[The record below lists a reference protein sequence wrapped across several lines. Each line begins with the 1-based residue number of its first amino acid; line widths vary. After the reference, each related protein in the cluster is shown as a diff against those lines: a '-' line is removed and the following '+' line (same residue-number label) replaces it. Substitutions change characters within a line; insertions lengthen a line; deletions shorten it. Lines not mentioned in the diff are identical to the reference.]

1 MRRISGAAVA
11 GVVALLAAACTSGG
25 SSTTA
30 TSTSTAGGG
39 TAGGGTTSGGTAG
52 GATSSPSG
60 PGSATGSGSQS
71 AAPSPT
77 GTGADTTVHK
87 PGGTLTISNESGAS
101 WTCQFNPFNP
111 AVSPQANGF
120 VYEPLV
126 YVNALKAGAET
137 PMLAESYKWS
147 SDKKSITFTVRQNV
161 TWNDGQPF
169 SADDVAYTFE
179 LMKKNPALDL
189 YSLWTGAG
197 LQSATASGS
206 TVTLTFAQP
215 AQAYF
220 YLFAGTV
227 TIVPKHIWST
237 GEAASKGD
245 TWADPNPVGTGP
257 FMVHPCTPNNI
268 TYTANP
274 HYWQPGKP
282 AIQTVQY
289 PAYLDNNPANLDLA
303 NNKAQWGGQYIP
315 NIDTFYK
322 GKSPDNN
329 YWFPPMMNVALLPN
343 VDPSHKAT
351 STLAVR
357 QAIAYGLDRAQ
368 ISKIGESGYQ
378 PAANQ
383 TGIVVPTF
391 DKYFDS
397 AALTASGYDK
407 PNPAKAKEL
416 LAGAGYTPDNPLE
429 LDVITVSG
437 YTDWDASL
445 AVIKQQLKPLGIS
458 LTIKDLEGQTYNDRL
473 YKGDFDLAYGPQL
486 SAGPSPYYELR
497 QLLYSKNS
505 APIGTDAPSN
515 YMRYKNPALDALFDK
530 YASADDA
537 GQIAIVKQIEAAMI
551 ADVPFIP
558 TTESVDWYQYNT
570 TDFDGWPTKDNPYA
584 QPAPWNVPDNEQ
596 ILLNVFSK
604 SAQK

>member
-1 MRRISGAAVA
+1 MMRRIQGATIA
-11 GVVALLAAACTSGG
+11 GVVAVLAAACTSGG
-25 SSTTA
+25 SSTSTTSTASGTGSSTA
-30 TSTSTAGGG
+30 TST
-39 TAGGGTTSGGTAG
+39 
-52 GATSSPSG
+52 ATSSA
-60 PGSATGSGSQS
+60 SAS
-71 AAPSPT
+71 PSPT
-77 GTGADTTVHK
+77 GTGADTSVHK
-87 PGGTLTISNESGAS
+87 PGGELVISNEAGAN

-111 AVSPQANGF
+111 AVSGQANGF

-137 PMLAESYKWS
+137 PMLAASYKWS
-147 SDKKSITFTVRQNV
+147 ADNKSITFTVRDNV
-161 TWNDGQPF
+161 KWNDGQPF

-179 LMKKNPALDL
+179 LMKKTPAMDL

-197 LQSATASGS
+197 LQSATASGKD
-206 TVTLTFAQP
+206 VTLTFKQP
-215 AQAYF
+215 AQVYF
-220 YLFAGTV
+220 YLFAGAV

-237 GEAASKGD
+237 GDAATKGG
-245 TWADPNPVGTGP
+245 TWENAKPVGTGP
-257 FMVHPCTPNNI
+257 FMVDPCTPNNI
-268 TYTANP
+268 TYKANKS
-274 HYWQPGKP
+274 YWQPGKP

-303 NNKAQWGGQYIP
+303 NGKAQWGGQYIP
-315 NIDTFYK
+315 NIDSFYK
-322 GKSPDNN
+322 AKSPGNN

-407 PNPAKAKEL
+407 PNPDKAKQL
-416 LAGAGYTPDNPLE
+416 LAGAGYTPANPLK

-445 AVIKQQLKPLGIS
+445 AVIKQQLKPLGIE

-473 YKGDFDLAYGPQL
+473 YKGNFDLAYGPQL
-486 SAGPSPYYELR
+486 SGGPSPYYELR

-515 YMRYKNPALDALFDK
+515 YMRYKSPAVDALFDK
-530 YASADDA
+530 YATADDA
-537 GQIAIVKQIEAAMI
+537 GQVTILKQIEASML
-551 ADVPFIP
+551 ADIPFIP

-570 TDFDGWPTKDNPYA
+570 TDLDGWPTPDNPYA
-584 QPAPWNVPDNEQ
+584 QPAPWNV
-596 ILLNVFSK
+596 
-604 SAQK
+604 